1 MTSSTYRKA
10 IDQIKSVPKELH
22 WHLLE
27 FVRVLSGSKTHSAVS
42 QPLSVRGI
50 YKDGKIELP
59 EAMQRRNEQTVIV
72 TFLET
77 ENEHDADEG
86 TDWDALNQIIDD
98 CQIDTGITDLAHQHD
113 HYIHGT
119 PKHSL

>member
-1 MTSSTYRKA
+1 M
-10 IDQIKSVPKELH
+10 
-22 WHLLE
+22 LE
-27 FVRVLSGSKTHSAVS
+27 FVRVLKGSKTHSALS
-42 QPLSVRGI
+42 QPLSIRGT

-59 EAMQRRNEQTVIV
+59 EAIQRHKAQTVIV

-77 ENEHDADEG
+77 ENEQDANEG